1 MAGEV
6 LVTGATGFVGGAVVE
21 RAAGAGWRVRAAA
34 RRATLRAWQPGVT
47 ALNLGDLSHEVDW
60 RKALE
65 GVDAVVH
72 CAARVH
78 VMRESAADPLAA
90 FRAVNVAATLNLA
103 RQAVAAG
110 VGRFVFV
117 STIGVNGAETFDRP
131 FSAADAP
138 DPHSPYAASK
148 HEAEAALRSLA
159 IETGL
164 ELVIVRP
171 PLVIGAGAPGNYAR
185 LMRWLQR
192 GLPLPLASVRNR
204 RSLVGCRNLADL
216 IVTCLAH
223 PDAPGQTFLVCDGED
238 LSTPELLRRTASAL
252 GRTARLLPMPPKVLR
267 AAANLAGRGAMA
279 QQLCG
284 SLQVDDRPTRER
296 LNWFPAIPL
305 DVEIRLAA
313 KHHAATYAPVP

>member
-1 MAGEV
+1 V
-6 LVTGATGFVGGAVVE
+6 
-21 RAAGAGWRVRAAA
+21 AA
-34 RRATLRAWQPGVT
+34 LD
-47 ALNLGDLSHEVDW
+47 LGDLAREIDW

-65 GVDAVVH
+65 DVDAVVH

-110 VGRFVFV
+110 VRRFVFV
-117 STIGVNGAETFDRP
+117 STIGVNGAETFERP
-131 FSAADAP
+131 FSAADTP
-138 DPHSPYAASK
+138 DPHSPYATSK
-148 HEAEAALRSLA
+148 HEAEATLRTLAL
-159 IETGL
+159 ETGL

-171 PLVIGAGAPGNYAR
+171 PLVIGAGAPGNYGR
-185 LMRWLQR
+185 LIKWLQR

-204 RSLVGCRNLADL
+204 RSLVGRRNLADL

-223 PDAPGQTFLVCDGED
+223 PYARGQTFLVRDSED

-252 GRTARLLPMPPKVLR
+252 GRTARLLPMPPAVLR
-267 AAANLAGRGAMA
+267 AAANAAGRGAMA

-296 LNWFPAIPL
+296 LNWLPAIPL

-313 KHHAATYAPVP
+313 KHHAVMHATAP